1 MLKAPQ
7 LKAFVIKQ
15 LLTFN
20 QKIFSPLSNFSHE
33 SLGSLINSSS
43 NHLGPRVCRCVRNV
57 LFIVQTGYAVFP
69 GKRRQQEARH
79 FGGDAQWADPDTT
92 RLQEVRT
99 FALIYC
105 GVQSIKQALLS
116 LTLQKQSGNSE

>member
-20 QKIFSPLSNFSHE
+20 QNILTPFKFSHE
-33 SLGSLINSSS
+33 SLGSLINSSA

-69 GKRRQQEARH
+69 GK
-79 FGGDAQWADPDTT
+79 DANRKRGTSEET
-92 RLQEVRT
+92 R
-99 FALIYC
+99 
-105 GVQSIKQALLS
+105 
-116 LTLQKQSGNSE
+116 SGQTPTQHACRKFEPLD